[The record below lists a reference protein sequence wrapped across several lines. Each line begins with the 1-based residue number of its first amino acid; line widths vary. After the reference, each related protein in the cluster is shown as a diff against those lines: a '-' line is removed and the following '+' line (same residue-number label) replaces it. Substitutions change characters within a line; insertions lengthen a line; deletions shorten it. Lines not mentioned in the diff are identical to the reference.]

1 MPKNFNYDLGNIAEK
16 TMPEFIT
23 DKLLEKIKSK
33 LPQLTLDEVRDV
45 ESITKERYRL
55 VEFNQAFDYSCSK
68 AQQYLSYFKSISNI
82 FDLEFFTNKLASSAN
97 TIANVEKMVL
107 SGVPFWEEGDD
118 SFFGESE
125 DETGEAEEEKERI
138 KADIANDQFEE
149 GGHRPLKNKL
159 AG

>member
-1 MPKNFNYDLGNIAEK
+1 
-16 TMPEFIT
+16 
-23 DKLLEKIKSK
+23 
-33 LPQLTLDEVRDV
+33 
-45 ESITKERYRL
+45 
-55 VEFNQAFDYSCSK
+55 
-68 AQQYLSYFKSISNI
+68 
-82 FDLEFFTNKLASSAN
+82 
-97 TIANVEKMVL
+97 MVL